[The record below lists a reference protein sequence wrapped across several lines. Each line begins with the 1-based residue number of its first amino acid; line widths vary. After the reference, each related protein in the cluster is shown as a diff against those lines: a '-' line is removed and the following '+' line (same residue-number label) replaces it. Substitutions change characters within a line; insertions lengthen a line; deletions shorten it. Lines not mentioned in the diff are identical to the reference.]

1 MPDNQ
6 AGIGA
11 SFLSMPVRP
20 RLMWLLYHTRL
31 AFQRIRMF
39 LRAAVMGAGV
49 AVAAMMAGCA
59 TGTSEK
65 EIRARPPMRMF
76 TPAKMAD
83 VAKCLRNNLGDEA
96 TVVNLPAQNQTEIRI
111 GQPKGSGEFAYAY
124 LISLT
129 ARPDGT
135 AVELR
140 KTDTWFPQ
148 MTPQEL
154 ETETKACARG

>member
-1 MPDNQ
+1 
-6 AGIGA
+6 
-11 SFLSMPVRP
+11 
-20 RLMWLLYHTRL
+20 
-31 AFQRIRMF
+31 
-39 LRAAVMGAGV
+39 MGAGV

-65 EIRARPPMRMF
+65 DIRARPPMRLF

-96 TVVNLPAQNQTEIRI
+96 TVVNLPARNQTEIRI
-111 GQPKGSGEFAYAY
+111 GQPNGSGEFAYAY

-140 KTDTWFPQ
+140 KTNTWFPQ
-148 MTPQEL
+148 MTPEEL
-154 ETETKACARG
+154 ETETKACARS

>member
-1 MPDNQ
+1 
-6 AGIGA
+6 
-11 SFLSMPVRP
+11 
-20 RLMWLLYHTRL
+20 
-31 AFQRIRMF
+31 MF

-65 EIRARPPMRMF
+65 DVRARPPMRLF

-96 TVVNLPAQNQTEIRI
+96 TLVNLPAQNKAEIRI

-129 ARPDGT
+129 ATPDGT

>member
-1 MPDNQ
+1 M
-6 AGIGA
+6 
-11 SFLSMPVRP
+11 
-20 RLMWLLYHTRL
+20 
-31 AFQRIRMF
+31 
-39 LRAAVMGAGV
+39 

-65 EIRARPPMRMF
+65 DIRARPPMRLF

-111 GQPKGSGEFAYAY
+111 GQPKGGGEFAYAY

-129 ARPDGT
+129 AKPDGT

-154 ETETKACARG
+154 ETETKACARS